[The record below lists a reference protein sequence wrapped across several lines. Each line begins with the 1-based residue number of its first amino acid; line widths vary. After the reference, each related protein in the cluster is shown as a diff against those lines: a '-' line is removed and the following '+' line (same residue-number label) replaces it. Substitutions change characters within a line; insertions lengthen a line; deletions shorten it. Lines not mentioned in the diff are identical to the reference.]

1 MLIHVSILPQAPLP
15 SKLTHN
21 IEQLHVLY
29 SRSLLVM
36 HFKYSSVYMTFPLS
50 LTIPSPGNHEFIL
63 Q

>member
-1 MLIHVSILPQAPLP
+1 MLY
-15 SKLTHN
+15 
-21 IEQLHVLY
+21 EM
-29 SRSLLVM
+29 SLSVI